1 MNTWSAAVLI
11 ARKDLNLY
19 RRDKTGLL
27 LGLLLPIVLVAV
39 FGTVMQF
46 AFGGEG
52 GMPRV
57 AVWVCDEDD
66 SPESRKFVDG
76 LRQVSM
82 LRVLPRP
89 DRDARSAEQ
98 LRELVRDGEAHHA
111 LIVGK
116 GFGEALADAKE
127 PPLTLV
133 RDPGRQMEARLVG
146 IGLMQAMM
154 SASDGRGM
162 SWMMGSMMRRNG
174 MSEPDVKRLVT
185 GMEVVQRLI
194 GAFAS
199 STEADE
205 SPEGKPRAA
214 SLQDLDMS
222 SMFEQMVP
230 VTKED
235 VAPPERP
242 KTLGYQLAQSVSG
255 MTVMM
260 LMFGLMACSSMLL
273 IERDEGTLR
282 RLLVTR
288 APRHALLLGKFLFS
302 FFVGM
307 VQLIVLFTFGEV
319 VFSIDAFRDPMT
331 LLALSV
337 TWSAAATSFGILIS
351 VWAKTTKQAEG
362 LATLLI
368 LVMAALGGCWFPIQM
383 ASLPWYGELVTRS
396 TLTYWAME
404 GFQGM
409 FWHQKAWTDPV
420 LLRAMAVQ
428 WGFVVIAG
436 LLSWRLWRRR
446 FVGT

>member
-19 RRDKTGLL
+19 RRDRAGLL

-39 FGTVMQF
+39 FGSVMKF

-57 AVWVCDEDD
+57 TIWVCDEDD
-66 SPESRKFVDG
+66 SAASQKFVAA
-76 LRQVSM
+76 LREVSM
-82 LRVLPRP
+82 LSVQPGVKRE
-89 DRDARSAEQ
+89 ARTVDN
-98 LRELVRDGEAHHA
+98 LRSLVQDGEAHHA

-116 GFGEALADAKE
+116 GFGDALANATE
-127 PPLTLV
+127 PPLTLI
-133 RDPGRQMEARLVG
+133 RDPGRHMESRLVG
-146 IGLMQAMM
+146 IGMMQAMM
-154 SASDGRGM
+154 SAGDGNSM

-174 MSEPDVKRLVT
+174 MSDEGVTRMRAGMDTVQDVIGLFTSGSEPELRAPDAGDVDSKGV
-185 GMEVVQRLI
+185 
-194 GAFAS
+194 
-199 STEADE
+199 
-205 SPEGKPRAA
+205 
-214 SLQDLDMS
+214 DMT

-235 VAPPERP
+235 VSPPDRP
-242 KTLGYQLAQSVSG
+242 KNLGYQLAQSVSG

-260 LMFGLMACSSMLL
+260 LMFGLMACSGMLL
-273 IERDEGTLR
+273 VERDQGTLR
-282 RLLVTR
+282 RLLVSR
-288 APRHALLLGKFLFS
+288 APRHSVLLGKFLFC
-302 FFVGM
+302 FIVGM
-307 VQLIVLFTFGEV
+307 LQLIVLFAFGEV
-319 VFSIDAFRDPMT
+319 VFSIGAFRDPLT

-337 TWSAAATSFGILIS
+337 TWAAAATSFGILVS

-362 LATLLI
+362 VSTLLI

-383 ASLPWYGELVTRS
+383 ADLPWYGEVVTRS

-409 FWHQKAWTDPV
+409 FWHQKSWTDPV
-420 LLRAMAVQ
+420 MLRAMGVL
-428 WGFVVIAG
+428 WGFVVIACG
-436 LLSWRLWRRR
+436 VSWRLWRRR